1 MQQGSATTATIYLAA
16 AVIVALPSSASAE
29 MAGGMFMGHNG
40 STIQEFSELNS
51 DKVEYRYSSV
61 RAGIPIQEG
70 AVLFRGTKAKRG
82 QHRGIA
88 YLLKGTAFV
97 FKRGCPP
104 AAYEVTGEQTN
115 SRVLLKGAAPVHAKD
130 SCKVVS
136 HDAQHKNATL
146 VFDIAE

>member
-1 MQQGSATTATIYLAA
+1 MAATIYLAA
-16 AVIVALPSSASAE
+16 AVVVALPSFACAE

-40 STIQEFSELNS
+40 STIQEFTQLNS
-51 DKVEYRYSSV
+51 DKIEYRYSSV
-61 RAGIPIQEG
+61 RAGVPIQEG
-70 AVLFRGTKAKRG
+70 AVLFRGTKAKRE
-82 QHRGIA
+82 QRRGTV

-104 AAYEVTGEQTN
+104 AAYEVAGEQTN

-130 SCKVVS
+130 SCMVVG
-136 HDAQHKNATL
+136 HDAQHRNATL